1 MQKQNIIYSVTLP
14 LINVTQLKLRLILIV
29 GQWAD

>member
-14 LINVTQLKLRLILIV
+14 LITQLKLRLILIV

>member
-1 MQKQNIIYSVTLP
+1 MQKQNIIYSVP
-14 LINVTQLKLRLILIV
+14 LITQLKLRLILIV